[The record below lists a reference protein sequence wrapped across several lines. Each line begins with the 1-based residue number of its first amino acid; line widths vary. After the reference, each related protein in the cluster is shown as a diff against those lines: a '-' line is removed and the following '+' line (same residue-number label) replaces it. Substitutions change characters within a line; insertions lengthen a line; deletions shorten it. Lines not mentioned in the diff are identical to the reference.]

1 MPKLFTIITVVKN
14 NIHNISSTIE
24 SVLGQKFK
32 NYEYIILDGK
42 SSDGTEKLIRQKYLT
57 NSKIKFIS
65 YNDKGIY
72 SAINY
77 AIKKSRGS
85 YIGLIHSGDLYVNNE
100 VLSKVA
106 VKIKNLDYLYGGIK
120 LYNKF
125 LKIVRIWNVNKK
137 CNENNFYNIPH
148 PSLFVK
154 RRICL
159 KYPYNE
165 KYRISS
171 DTEFIMNLVK
181 NYSNHDYINE
191 TIQYM
196 NNQGVSNSLKYLL
209 KKIIEDLLILKKK
222 TNFFLIEYLKKIFS
236 KISTVC
242 ILNNIDKNLFKIFK
256 LQKIKSLSN
265 KNYFQNSFINN
276 KITVSTT
283 SNTIPY
289 KKNFILSGLNM
300 AFLGSFVQQKLFLH
314 QNLIHWIDGYLGS
327 LLINQKYKKIAGRNL
342 IRNLKIPLFIK
353 RVIFVGNISK
363 QGLKMLE
370 KILLKKILNV
380 KVPYA
385 EPYEIYKQLP
395 ILKKNDLVFLLFSTP
410 KQEQVAQYLLQ
421 FNIYCKIICIG
432 GAVNILTK
440 QEIEVPQLFD
450 KINLEWLWRLHKD
463 SLRRFIRLL
472 ESAFFYNIY
481 KFHVKSIKFE
491 FVR

>member
-65 YNDKGIY
+65 YNDTGIY

-77 AIKKSRGS
+77 AVKKSSGS
-85 YIGLIHSGDLYVNNE
+85 YIGLIHSGDLYANNE
-100 VLSKVA
+100 VLGKIA
-106 VKIKNLDYLYGGIK
+106 AKIKNLDFLYGGVK
-120 LYNKF
+120 FYNKF
-125 LKIVRIWNVNKK
+125 LKLIRIWNVNKK
-137 CNENNFYNIPH
+137 YDVNNFYNIPH
-148 PSLFVK
+148 PALFVK
-154 RRICL
+154 KRICL

-181 NYSNHDYINE
+181 NFSNYEYINE

-196 NNQGVSNSLKYLL
+196 NNQGISNNLKYLL
-209 KKIIEDLLILKKK
+209 KKIIEDLKILKKK
-222 TNFFLIEYLKKIFS
+222 TNFFLIEYLKKIIS
-236 KISTVC
+236 KISTIF
-242 ILNNIDKNLFKIFK
+242 ILNNIDKNLLKIFE
-256 LQKIKSLSN
+256 LQKIKSLDD
-265 KNYFQNSFINN
+265 KNYFQNSFLNN

-283 SNTIPY
+283 ANTIPY

-314 QNLIHWIDGYLGS
+314 QNLFHWIDGYLGS
-327 LLINQKYKKIAGRNL
+327 LLINQKYEKLAGRNL
-342 IRNLKIPLFIK
+342 LRNLKIPLFIK
-353 RVIFVGNISK
+353 RIIFVGNISK
-363 QGLKMLE
+363 KGLKIME
-370 KILLKKILNV
+370 KILLKKIVHV

-385 EPYEIYKQLP
+385 SPYEIYKHLP
-395 ILKKNDLVFLLFSTP
+395 IIKKNDLVFLLFSTP

-421 FNIYCKIICIG
+421 FNIYCKVICIG

-440 QEIEVPQLFD
+440 QESEVPRLLD
-450 KINLEWLWRLHKD
+450 RINLEWLWRLHKD

-472 ESAFFYNIY
+472 ETAFFYNIY
-481 KFHVKSIKFE
+481 KFHLKSIKFE
-491 FVR
+491 FVK

>member
-72 SAINY
+72 SALNY

-85 YIGLIHSGDLYVNNE
+85 YIGLIHSGDLYFNNE

-106 VKIKNLDYLYGGIK
+106 AKIKNLDFLYGGIK
-120 LYNKF
+120 FYNKF
-125 LKIVRIWNVNKK
+125 LKITRIWNVNKK
-137 CNENNFYNIPH
+137 YNQDNFYNIPH
-148 PSLFVK
+148 PALFVK
-154 RRICL
+154 KRICL

-165 KYRISS
+165 KYTICS

-181 NYSNHDYINE
+181 NFSNFDYIKE

-196 NNQGVSNSLKYLL
+196 NNQGVSNNLKYVL
-209 KKIIEDLLILKKK
+209 KKITEDLRIYKKRK
-222 TNFFLIEYLKKIFS
+222 NFFLIEYLKKIIS
-236 KISTVC
+236 KINTIC
-242 ILNNIDKNLFKIFK
+242 ILNNIDKNLLKIFY
-256 LQKIKSLSN
+256 LQKIKSFDN
-265 KNYFQNSFINN
+265 KNYFQNSFVNN
-276 KITVSTT
+276 KIKVLTT

-300 AFLGSFVQQKLFLH
+300 AFLGSFVQQKLYLH
-314 QNLIHWIDGYLGS
+314 QNIIHWIDGYIGS
-327 LLINQKYKKIAGRNL
+327 LFINRKYEKIAGRNL
-342 IRNLKIPLFIK
+342 FRNLKIPPFIK
-353 RVIFVGNISK
+353 RIIFVGNISN
-363 QGLKMLE
+363 QGLKIVE
-370 KILLKKILNV
+370 KILLKKILNI

-385 EPYEIYKQLP
+385 DPYAIYKKLP
-395 ILKKNDLVFLLFSTP
+395 ILRKDDLVFLLFSTP

-421 FNIYCKIICIG
+421 FNIYCKTICIG
-432 GAVNILTK
+432 GAINILSK
-440 QEIEVPQLFD
+440 QEMEVPQLFD
-450 KINLEWLWRLHKD
+450 KLNLEWLWRLHNNTLK
-463 SLRRFIRLL
+463 RFIRLL
-472 ESAFFYNIY
+472 ETAFFYNIY
-481 KFHVKSIKFE
+481 KIHLKSIKFE
-491 FVR
+491 FVK

>member
-1 MPKLFTIITVVKN
+1 MSKLFTIITVVKN

-106 VKIKNLDYLYGGIK
+106 AKIKNLDFLYGGVK
-120 LYNKF
+120 FYNKF

-137 CNENNFYNIPH
+137 YNENNFYNIPH
-148 PSLFVK
+148 PALFVK
-154 RRICL
+154 KRICL

-165 KYRISS
+165 EYRISS

-181 NYSNHDYINE
+181 NFSNHDYINE

-196 NNQGVSNSLKYLL
+196 NNQGVSNNLKYLL
-209 KKIIEDLLILKKK
+209 NKIAEDLLILKKK
-222 TNFFLIEYLKKIFS
+222 TNFFLIEYLKKIIS
-236 KISTVC
+236 KINTIC
-242 ILNNIDKNLFKIFK
+242 IFKNIDKNLLKTFQ
-256 LQKIKSLSN
+256 LQKIKSLDT
-265 KNYFQNSFINN
+265 KNYFQNSFVNN
-276 KITVSTT
+276 KILVSATA
-283 SNTIPY
+283 NNIPY

-300 AFLGSFVQQKLFLH
+300 SFLGSFAKQKLFLH
-314 QNLIHWIDGYLGS
+314 QNLIHWIDGYLGG
-327 LLINQKYKKIAGRNL
+327 LLINKKSKKIAGRNL
-342 IRNLKIPLFIK
+342 LRNIKIPSFIK
-353 RVIFVGNISK
+353 KIIFVGNINN
-363 QGLKMLE
+363 QGLKILE
-370 KILLKKILNV
+370 KILLRKILHF
-380 KVPYA
+380 KVPHA
-385 EPYEIYKQLP
+385 DPYTIYKKVP

-421 FNIYCKIICIG
+421 FNIYCKIFCIG
-432 GAVNILTK
+432 GAANILTK
-440 QEIEVPQLFD
+440 QEIEVPDLLD

-463 SLRRFIRLL
+463 TFRRLIRLL
-472 ESAFFYNIY
+472 ETALFYTIY
-481 KFHVKSIKFE
+481 KSHIKSIKFE
-491 FVR
+491 FVK